1 MRIMAL
7 DPGRVRIGIAIS
19 DPSGTI
25 ASPLSFVNNNERLP
39 KELEKLFRDYEPSL
53 VLVGNPINMDGTKNA
68 GNTLAEE
75 LKALVESVAG
85 APETILWDERM
96 TTAESEELLIS
107 AGVSRKKRKLL
118 NDKIAA
124 SLILRDY
131 LNRNSGGKKQ

>member
-7 DPGRVRIGIAIS
+7 DPGRARIGVAVS

-39 KELEKLFRDYEPSL
+39 KELEKLFKDYEPSL

-75 LKALVESVAG
+75 VKKIVESVPG
-85 APETILWDERM
+85 APEVLLWDERM

-131 LNRNSGGKKQ
+131 LNKKTGEKK

>member
-7 DPGRVRIGIAIS
+7 DPGRVRIGVAVS

-25 ASPLSFVNNNERLP
+25 ASPLSFINNNERLP
-39 KELEKLFRDYEPSL
+39 KELEKLFKDYEPSL
-53 VLVGNPINMDGTKNA
+53 LLVGNPINMDGTKNA

-75 LKALVESVAG
+75 LKALVESAPG
-85 APETILWDERM
+85 APEVILWDERM

-131 LNRNSGGKKQ
+131 LNKTTGEKK

>member
-7 DPGRVRIGIAIS
+7 DPGKVRIGVAVS

-25 ASPLSFVNNNERLP
+25 AAPVSFVNNNERLP
-39 KELEKLFRDYEPSL
+39 KELERLFKDYVPSL
-53 VLVGNPINMDGTKNA
+53 VLVGNPVNMDGTKNA

-75 LKALVESVAG
+75 LKALAESVPG
-85 APETILWDERM
+85 APEVILWDERM
-96 TTAESEELLIS
+96 TSAESEELLIS

-131 LNRNSGGKKQ
+131 LNRNAGGRK